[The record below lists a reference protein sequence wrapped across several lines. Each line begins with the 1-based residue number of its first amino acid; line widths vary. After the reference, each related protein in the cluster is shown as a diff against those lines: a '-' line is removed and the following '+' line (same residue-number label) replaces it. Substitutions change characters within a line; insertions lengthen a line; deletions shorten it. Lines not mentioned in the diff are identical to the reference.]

1 MKPAGAIVA
10 YARTSTLEQRA
21 GLEAQIAQLKAAGA
35 AKVFSEHVSSVSTVR
50 PKLAEAL
57 AYVREHDTFI
67 VSAAD
72 RLARNTIDLLNIV
85 DDLTKRGVTVRI
97 LNMDLDTSTP
107 TGRLLLSLVA
117 SICEAERSWMLE
129 RQRHGIAKAKAEGK
143 YRGRAPTA
151 QAKASSVHA
160 LNAEGHGVAEIVRRT
175 GVSRASV
182 YRILGESRAASRT
195 TPKVVAAG

>member
-1 MKPAGAIVA
+1 MKPTGAIVC
-10 YARTSTLEQRA
+10 YARSSTLEQRA

-35 AKVFSEHVSSVSTVR
+35 TKVFSEHVSSVSIVR

-57 AYVREHDTFI
+57 AYVREHDVFCVT
-67 VSAAD
+67 AAD

-107 TGRLLLSLVA
+107 TGRLLLVCLAGVS
-117 SICEAERSWMLE
+117 EAERAWMLE
-129 RQRHGIAKAKAEGK
+129 RQRYGIAKAKAEGK

-151 QAKASSVHA
+151 QAKTSQVRA
-160 LNAEGHGVAEIVRRT
+160 LKAEGFGVAEIVRRT
-175 GVSRASV
+175 GISRASV
-182 YRILGESRAASRT
+182 YRILDSAGSLNKVAQDAA
-195 TPKVVAAG
+195 

>member
-1 MKPAGAIVA
+1 MKQIGATIA

-35 AKVFSEHVSSVSTVR
+35 TKIFSEHVSSVSAVR

-57 AYVREHDTFI
+57 AYVREDDVFI

-72 RLARNTIDLLNIV
+72 RLARNTIDLLSIV
-85 DDLTKRGVTVRI
+85 DGLTKRGVTVRI

-107 TGRLLLSLVA
+107 TGRLLLVCLAGVS
-117 SICEAERSWMLE
+117 EAERAWMLE

-151 QAKASSVHA
+151 QAKLAQVRA
-160 LNAEGHGVAEIVRRT
+160 LKADGFTVGEIVRRT
-175 GVSRASV
+175 GISRASV
-182 YRILGESRAASRT
+182 YRLISSTRT
-195 TPKVVAAG
+195 DVAA

>member
-1 MKPAGAIVA
+1 MKPTGAVIA

-35 AKVFSEHVSSVSTVR
+35 TKVFSEHVSSVSTVR

-57 AYVREHDTFI
+57 AYVREHDTFV

-85 DDLTKRGVTVRI
+85 DDLTRRGVTVRI

-107 TGRLLLSLVA
+107 TGRLLLSLTA
-117 SICEAERSWMLE
+117 SICQAEREWMLE
-129 RQRHGIAKAKAEGK
+129 RQRHGINKG
-143 YRGRAPTA
+143 
-151 QAKASSVHA
+151 
-160 LNAEGHGVAEIVRRT
+160 
-175 GVSRASV
+175 
-182 YRILGESRAASRT
+182 
-195 TPKVVAAG
+195 

>member
-1 MKPAGAIVA
+1 MKPTGAIIA

-35 AKVFSEHVSSVSTVR
+35 TKIFSEHVSSVSAVR

-57 AYVREHDTFI
+57 AYVREHDIFI

-85 DDLTKRGVTVRI
+85 DNLTKRGVTLRI
-97 LNMDLDTSTP
+97 LNMDLDTAAP
-107 TGRLLLSLVA
+107 TGRLLLVCLAGVS
-117 SICEAERSWMLE
+117 EAERAWMLE

-143 YRGRAPTA
+143 YKGRAPTA
-151 QAKASSVHA
+151 QAKASQVRA
-160 LNAEGHGVAEIVRRT
+160 LKAEGLGVAEIVSRT
-175 GVSRASV
+175 GISRASV
-182 YRILGESRAASRT
+182 YRMISST
-195 TPKVVAAG
+195 QNDVAA

>member
-1 MKPAGAIVA
+1 MNPTGATIA

-35 AKVFSEHVSSVSTVR
+35 TKVFSEHVSSVSTIR

-57 AYVREHDTFI
+57 AYVREHDVFI

-129 RQRHGIAKAKAEGK
+129 RQRHGIAKAKADGRYK
-143 YRGRAPTA
+143 GRAPTA
-151 QAKASSVHA
+151 QAKASQVRE
-160 LNAEGHGVAEIVRRT
+160 LKDEGFGVAEIVRRT
-175 GVSRASV
+175 GISRASV
-182 YRILGESRAASRT
+182 YRILETNDKMAVSVEG
-195 TPKVVAAG
+195 

>member
-1 MKPAGAIVA
+1 MKPTGAIVS
-10 YARTSTLEQRA
+10 YARSSTLEQRA

-35 AKVFSEHVSSVSTVR
+35 TKIFSEHVSSVSAVR

-57 AYVREHDTFI
+57 AYVREHDVFCVT
-67 VSAAD
+67 AAD

-117 SICEAERSWMLE
+117 SICEAERAWMLE

-151 QAKASSVHA
+151 QAKATQVRA
-160 LNAEGHGVAEIVRRT
+160 LKAEGLGVAEIVRRT
-175 GVSRASV
+175 AISRASV
-182 YRILGESRAASRT
+182 YRILEDASAASGQR
-195 TPKVVAAG
+195 

>member
-1 MKPAGAIVA
+1 MKTPIGACVA

-21 GLEAQIAQLKAAGA
+21 GLEAQVAQLKAAGA
-35 AKVFSEHVSSVSTVR
+35 AKVFFEHVSSVSAVR

-67 VSAAD
+67 VTAAD

-97 LNMDLDTSTP
+97 LSMDLDTSTP

-117 SICEAERSWMLE
+117 SISEAERAWMLE
-129 RQRHGIAKAKAEGK
+129 RQRHGIAKAKSEGRYK
-143 YRGRAPTA
+143 GRAATA
-151 QAKASSVHA
+151 QAKAADVRALKASGLSVA
-160 LNAEGHGVAEIVRRT
+160 DIVRQT
-175 GVSRASV
+175 GISRASV
-182 YRILGESRAASRT
+182 YRILTMKEEAIAA
-195 TPKVVAAG
+195 

>member
-1 MKPAGAIVA
+1 MKPTGAIVS
-10 YARTSTLEQRA
+10 YARSSTLEQRA

-35 AKVFSEHVSSVSTVR
+35 TKIFAEHVSSVSRVR

-57 AYVREHDTFI
+57 AYVREHDVFCVT
-67 VSAAD
+67 AAD

-107 TGRLLLSLVA
+107 TGRLMLSLCA
-117 SICEAERSWMLE
+117 SINQAEREWMLE
-129 RQRHGIAKAKAEGK
+129 RQRYGIAKAKAEGK

-151 QAKASSVHA
+151 QVKATQVRA
-160 LNAEGHGVAEIVRRT
+160 LKAEGHGVAEIVRRT
-175 GVSRASV
+175 GISRASV
-182 YRILGESRAASRT
+182 YRILDDEKAEA
-195 TPKVVAAG
+195 PAKKNACAG

>member
-1 MKPAGAIVA
+1 MKSPVGAVVA

-21 GLEAQIAQLKAAGA
+21 GLEAQIELLEAAGA
-35 AKVFSEHVSSVSTVR
+35 TKVFSEHVSSVSTVR
-50 PKLAEAL
+50 PRLVEAL

-67 VSAAD
+67 VTSAD

-117 SICEAERSWMLE
+117 SISEAERAWMLE
-129 RQRHGIAKAKAEGK
+129 RQRHGIARAKAEGK
-143 YRGRAPTA
+143 YKGRAATA
-151 QAKASSVHA
+151 QAQAASIRALKASGVV
-160 LNAEGHGVAEIVRRT
+160 VAEIVRRT

-182 YRILGESRAASRT
+182 YRILSHDERPVAGD
-195 TPKVVAAG
+195 VAA

>member
-35 AKVFSEHVSSVSTVR
+35 SKVFSEHVSSVSAVR

-57 AYVREHDTFI
+57 AYVREHDVFI

-151 QAKASSVHA
+151 QAKASSVRT
-160 LNAEGHGVAEIVRRT
+160 LSAEGHGVAEIVRRT

-182 YRILGESRAASRT
+182 YRILGEDHAASRT
-195 TPKVVAAG
+195 TPRAAAAS

>member
-1 MKPAGAIVA
+1 MKPTGAIVS
-10 YARTSTLEQRA
+10 YARSSTLEQRA

-35 AKVFSEHVSSVSTVR
+35 TKIFAEHVSSVSTVR

-57 AYVREHDTFI
+57 AYVREHDVFCVT
-67 VSAAD
+67 AAD

-107 TGRLLLSLVA
+107 TGRLLLVCLAGVS
-117 SICEAERSWMLE
+117 EAERAWMLE

-143 YRGRAPTA
+143 YRGRVPTA
-151 QAKASSVHA
+151 RAKSSQVRA
-160 LNAEGHGVAEIVRRT
+160 LKAEGLGVAEIVRRT
-175 GVSRASV
+175 GISRASV
-182 YRILGESRAASRT
+182 YRILENEEAGAA
-195 TPKVVAAG
+195 A

>member
-1 MKPAGAIVA
+1 M
-10 YARTSTLEQRA
+10 
-21 GLEAQIAQLKAAGA
+21 
-35 AKVFSEHVSSVSTVR
+35 R

-57 AYVREHDTFI
+57 AYVREHDVFCVT
-67 VSAAD
+67 AAD

-117 SICEAERSWMLE
+117 SISEAERAWMLE
-129 RQRHGIAKAKAEGK
+129 RQKFGIAKAKAEGRYK
-143 YRGRAPTA
+143 GRAPTA
-151 QAKASSVHA
+151 QAKAATVRA
-160 LNAEGHGVAEIVRRT
+160 LKAEGHSVAEIVRRS

-182 YRILGESRAASRT
+182 YRILSDADASNNGDQKAA
-195 TPKVVAAG
+195 

>member
-1 MKPAGAIVA
+1 MKPPIGAVVA

-21 GLEAQIAQLKAAGA
+21 GLEAQIELLEAAGA
-35 AKVFSEHVSSVSTVR
+35 TKVFSEHVSSVSTVR
-50 PKLAEAL
+50 PRLGEAL

-67 VSAAD
+67 VTSAD

-117 SICEAERSWMLE
+117 SISEAERAWMLE
-129 RQRHGIAKAKAEGK
+129 RQRHGIARAKAEGK
-143 YRGRAPTA
+143 YKGRAATA
-151 QAKASSVHA
+151 QAQAASIRAFKASGVA
-160 LNAEGHGVAEIVRRT
+160 VAEIVRRT

-182 YRILGESRAASRT
+182 YRILSEAERPG
-195 TPKVVAAG
+195 VGDVAA